1 MPHRPLAVSTYR
13 HEQFRQALRAH
24 ELPASDADV
33 DRLHEFDGQLRTVLL
48 SLVERIEL
56 ALRGRLDEV
65 GVEMAGPFWHVDPGS
80 FRQRAPQGAL
90 RARFSQA
97 LARSHDPELREQ
109 PLRDVPFAVLAEEL
123 SLGTLSRTAG
133 ALVLRAQGEL
143 ARSFH
148 TPQPTFRATLQHI
161 THVRNCCAHHAQ
173 LWGRP
178 LGIPT
183 PHYRQPTDLVE
194 RLSGAPV
201 RSPYR
206 SAVLIDHLAGTT
218 RRSCPRS
225 HGLTELLATHPD
237 LLDGLRHPGGQH
249 RSDEGAG
256 WAGLTRTASRAPGS
270 ARGR

>member
-1 MPHRPLAVSTYR
+1 MLHHPLAVSRYR

-24 ELPASDADV
+24 DLPASDADV
-33 DRLHEFDGQLRTVLL
+33 DRLHEFDGQLRIVLL

-56 ALRGRLDEV
+56 ALRGRLDEA
-65 GVEMAGPFWHVDPGS
+65 GIDSAGPFWHLDPRS
-80 FRQRAPQGAL
+80 FRQHAPHGVL

-97 LARSHDPELREQ
+97 LARSHDPD
-109 PLRDVPFAVLAEEL
+109 LRDRSLDEVPFAVLAEEL

-133 ALVLRAQGEL
+133 ALVLRVQGGV
-143 ARSFH
+143 ARSFR
-148 TPQPTFRATLQHI
+148 TPQPTFRATVQHI

-173 LWGRP
+173 VWGRP
-178 LGIPT
+178 LGVPT

-194 RLSGAPV
+194 RLAGAPV

-225 HGLTELLATHPD
+225 YGLTDLLAAHPD
-237 LLDGLRHPGGQH
+237 LLDGLRHPVGQR

-256 WAGLTRTASRAPGS
+256 
-270 ARGR
+270 